1 MCYGAVNPVSV
12 CIHEF
17 CLLIRGTCLSCCVFQ
32 VYWVG
37 RMSAGVVAALL
48 YNFLLTPRDE
58 RFGGKARVL
67 FCSDLST
74 AKEIQEPF
82 LENLENEKWS
92 KRLGEA

>member
-1 MCYGAVNPVSV
+1 
-12 CIHEF
+12 
-17 CLLIRGTCLSCCVFQ
+17 
-32 VYWVG
+32 
-37 RMSAGVVAALL
+37 MSAGVVAALL